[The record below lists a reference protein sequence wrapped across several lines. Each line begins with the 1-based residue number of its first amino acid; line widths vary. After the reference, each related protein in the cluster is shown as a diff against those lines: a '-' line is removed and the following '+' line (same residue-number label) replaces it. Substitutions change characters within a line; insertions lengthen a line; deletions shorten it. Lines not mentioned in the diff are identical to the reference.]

1 MRFCRNSLKFRWPPL
16 VKSSRYRKGKCDF
29 VEIHWENFISR
40 HTYLSDLF
48 FRKWIMRRSSL
59 STAVVCWINK
69 EREYMGRGS
78 TAVNGV
84 KRFKTMEIRGVNGVL
99 KGFPRIKLSK
109 SDEFDRLGLTFSRWN
124 SGDPS
129 GLLFISSRYRKGKC
143 DFVEIHWNSGDP
155 HWSKVVVTEKGNA
168 ILSKFTEIQVTP
180 QGGLSKVVATEKEN
194 GILSKFTEIQITFVD
209 QIENRSFD
217 GGCSIGPW
225 TMTA

>member
-1 MRFCRNSLKFRWPPL
+1 
-16 VKSSRYRKGKCDF
+16 
-29 VEIHWENFISR
+29 
-40 HTYLSDLF
+40 
-48 FRKWIMRRSSL
+48 
-59 STAVVCWINK
+59 
-69 EREYMGRGS
+69 MGRGS

-84 KRFKTMEIRGVNGVL
+84 KRFKTIEIRGVNGVW

-109 SDEFDRLGLTFSRWN
+109 SDEFDRLGFTFSRWN

-194 GILSKFTEIQITFVD
+194 GILSKFTEIQIIFVD

-217 GGCSIGPW
+217 GGCTIGPW

>member
-1 MRFCRNSLKFRWPPL
+1 
-16 VKSSRYRKGKCDF
+16 
-29 VEIHWENFISR
+29 
-40 HTYLSDLF
+40 
-48 FRKWIMRRSSL
+48 
-59 STAVVCWINK
+59 
-69 EREYMGRGS
+69 MGRGS

-84 KRFKTMEIRGVNGVL
+84 KRFKTIGIRGVNGVL

-109 SDEFDRLGLTFSRWN
+109 SDEFYRLGLTFSRWN

-217 GGCSIGPW
+217 GGCAIGPW